1 MWGELDNAMRVSVIF
16 GFAMGSFQL
25 LLAFPLYQL
34 WPAFLSPVVLVELV
48 ENPYS
53 IIWIVIFAAV
63 TLTPFFLLGATIAL
77 MLKPLSPESKRHPGL
92 PHDTSRNN
100 FDNLSIPL
108 AGALIIITF
117 LAVFSE
123 SPTTFPPLRFS
134 AFHACPCS
142 TAARRESHASKG
154 SVISTASGP

>member
-48 ENPYS
+48 ENPFS

-63 TLTPFFLLGATIAL
+63 TLTPLFLLGATIAL
-77 MLKPLSPESKRHPGL
+77 IIKPLSPESRGILGFLMIIVGL
-92 PHDTSRNN
+92 
-100 FDNLSIPL
+100 
-108 AGALIIITF
+108 
-117 LAVFSE
+117 
-123 SPTTFPPLRFS
+123 
-134 AFHACPCS
+134 
-142 TAARRESHASKG
+142 
-154 SVISTASGP
+154 ISTPFLFLCLALSSS